1 MDPYQYVLNEKNKRI
16 QEEYMNE
23 MNEKWIKD
31 IRSRMENYS
40 EPLPADLWEK
50 IDADISRPKVIPMWR
65 KWTSVAAAAAVVL
78 AVSTVSLFYWT
89 SEPSLK
95 ESNLSI
101 VEAPAIDN
109 TGQKDT
115 PKDVIPEDVKPVVA
129 EVKND
134 KLLSAVSVK
143 VYDEDESN
151 VDTIEEKQS
160 VAVSDNSP
168 VVVTNDERQEEPT
181 SDMKEEDSSS
191 AKEKRINM
199 MKADRETVRRNASY
213 LAMAD
218 DGNGK
223 RRSKMQIGVTTGNI
237 PYSSSSNFSGM
248 SRLGMSTKTLSSA
261 NNLIVGEISDA
272 TASYTQMLSNNINK
286 ETYTDIKHHMPVTVG
301 ASVKWGFSE
310 NWALETGLNYTYLYS
325 ELRSG
330 AKSYIED
337 EQKLHYVGIPL
348 KVQRSVWSNS
358 IFSFYASAGGMMEK
372 CVSGSL
378 DEGVVLENNKKSH
391 YSEDLNVKPLQF
403 SVLASVGLQANFN
416 KLLSLYLEPGMIYYF
431 DDNTDVLTIRK
442 DKPFNFNLQLGLRFN
457 LGK

>member
-1 MDPYQYVLNEKNKRI
+1 
-16 QEEYMNE
+16 MNE

-78 AVSTVSLFYWT
+78 AVSTLSLFYWT

-101 VEAPAIDN
+101 AETPAIDY
-109 TGQKDT
+109 TELKDT
-115 PKDVIPEDVKPVVA
+115 PKDVIPEDVKPAVQ
-129 EVKND
+129 EPKND
-134 KLLSAVSVK
+134 KLLSAVSAK
-143 VYDEDESN
+143 VYDEDKPN
-151 VDTIEEKQS
+151 VNTIEENKP
-160 VAVSDNSP
+160 VAIADNNP
-168 VVVTNDERQEEPT
+168 VVVTNDEKQET
-181 SDMKEEDSSS
+181 SASEIKEEDSYS

-199 MKADRETVRRNASY
+199 MKTDRETVRRNASY

-218 DGNGK
+218 DGK
-223 RRSKMQIGVTTGNI
+223 KRSKMQIGVTTGNI
-237 PYSSSSNFSGM
+237 PYSSSSSFSGM

-261 NNLIVGEISDA
+261 NVVVGEISDA

-286 ETYTDIKHHMPVTVG
+286 ETYTDIKHHVPVTVG
-301 ASVKWGFSE
+301 ASVKWGLSE

-378 DEGVVLENNKKSH
+378 DRVTVDENNRKS
-391 YSEDLNVKPLQF
+391 YFSEDLNVKPLLF

>member
-1 MDPYQYVLNEKNKRI
+1 
-16 QEEYMNE
+16 
-23 MNEKWIKD
+23 
-31 IRSRMENYS
+31 
-40 EPLPADLWEK
+40 
-50 IDADISRPKVIPMWR
+50 
-65 KWTSVAAAAAVVL
+65 
-78 AVSTVSLFYWT
+78 
-89 SEPSLK
+89 
-95 ESNLSI
+95 
-101 VEAPAIDN
+101 
-109 TGQKDT
+109 
-115 PKDVIPEDVKPVVA
+115 
-129 EVKND
+129 
-134 KLLSAVSVK
+134 
-143 VYDEDESN
+143 
-151 VDTIEEKQS
+151 
-160 VAVSDNSP
+160 
-168 VVVTNDERQEEPT
+168 
-181 SDMKEEDSSS
+181 
-191 AKEKRINM
+191 
-199 MKADRETVRRNASY
+199 
-213 LAMAD
+213 
-218 DGNGK
+218 
-223 RRSKMQIGVTTGNI
+223 
-237 PYSSSSNFSGM
+237 
-248 SRLGMSTKTLSSA
+248 MSTKTLSSE
-261 NNLIVGEISDA
+261 NVVVGEVSDA

-378 DEGVVLENNKKSH
+378 DRVTVDESNRKT
-391 YSEDLNVKPLQF
+391 YFSEDLNVKPLQF

>member
-1 MDPYQYVLNEKNKRI
+1 
-16 QEEYMNE
+16 MNE

-101 VEAPAIDN
+101 VEAPVTDN
-109 TGQKDT
+109 IGQKDT
-115 PKDVIPEDVKPVVA
+115 PRDVIPEDVKPVVA

-134 KLLSAVSVK
+134 KLLSAVSAK

-151 VDTIEEKQS
+151 VDTIKEKQS

-168 VVVTNDERQEEPT
+168 VVATNDEKQEEPT

-261 NNLIVGEISDA
+261 NVVVGEISDA

>member
-1 MDPYQYVLNEKNKRI
+1 
-16 QEEYMNE
+16 MNDK
-23 MNEKWIKD
+23 NEKWIKD
-31 IRSRMENYS
+31 IRNRMEDYS
-40 EPLPADLWEK
+40 ESLPVGLWEN
-50 IDADISRPKVIPMWR
+50 IENEISRPKVIPMWKR
-65 KWTSVAAAAAVVL
+65 WQAVAAAAVVVI
-78 AVSTVSLFYWT
+78 AVSTLSLLYWI
-89 SEPSLK
+89 SGSSLK

-101 VEAPAIDN
+101 ADIPDIDYADN
-109 TGQKDT
+109 KNVLKEMTL
-115 PKDVIPEDVKPVVA
+115 EDVKPVVP

-134 KLLSAVSVK
+134 KLLSAVSAK

-151 VDTIEEKQS
+151 VNTIEEKKS
-160 VAVSDNSP
+160 VTVAENSL
-168 VVVTNDERQEEPT
+168 VVVTNDEKQKT
-181 SDMKEEDSSS
+181 SASEIKEENGSS
-191 AKEKRINM
+191 AMEKRINM

-223 RRSKMQIGVTTGNI
+223 KRSKMQIGVTTGNI
-237 PYSSSSNFSGM
+237 PYSSSSSFSGM

-261 NNLIVGEISDA
+261 NNVIVGEISDA

-286 ETYTDIKHHMPVTVG
+286 KTYTDIKHHMPVTVG

-378 DEGVVLENNKKSH
+378 DRVTVDENNRKS
-391 YSEDLNVKPLQF
+391 YFSEDLNVKPLQF

>member
-1 MDPYQYVLNEKNKRI
+1 
-16 QEEYMNE
+16 MNE

-78 AVSTVSLFYWT
+78 AVSTLSLFYWT

-101 VEAPAIDN
+101 AETPAIDY
-109 TGQKDT
+109 TELKDT
-115 PKDVIPEDVKPVVA
+115 PKDVIPEDVKPAVQ
-129 EVKND
+129 EPKND
-134 KLLSAVSVK
+134 KLLSAVSAK
-143 VYDEDESN
+143 VYDEDKPN
-151 VDTIEEKQS
+151 VNTIEENKP
-160 VAVSDNSP
+160 VAIADNNP
-168 VVVTNDERQEEPT
+168 VVVTNDEKQET
-181 SDMKEEDSSS
+181 SASEIKEEDSYS

-218 DGNGK
+218 DGK
-223 RRSKMQIGVTTGNI
+223 KRSKMQIGVTTGNI
-237 PYSSSSNFSGM
+237 PYSSSSSFSGM

-261 NNLIVGEISDA
+261 NVVVGEISDA

-286 ETYTDIKHHMPVTVG
+286 ETYTDIKHHVPVTVG
-301 ASVKWGFSE
+301 ASVKWGLSE

-378 DEGVVLENNKKSH
+378 DRVTVDENNRKS
-391 YSEDLNVKPLQF
+391 YFSEDLNVKPLQF

>member
-1 MDPYQYVLNEKNKRI
+1 
-16 QEEYMNE
+16 MNE

-78 AVSTVSLFYWT
+78 AVSTLSLFYWT

-101 VEAPAIDN
+101 AEAPVIDY
-109 TGQKDT
+109 TEQKDT
-115 PKDVIPEDVKPVVA
+115 PKDVIPEDVKSVVP
-129 EVKND
+129 EKKND
-134 KLLSAVSVK
+134 KLLSAVLAK
-143 VYDEDESN
+143 VYDEDKSN
-151 VDTIEEKQS
+151 VNTIEEKQS

-168 VVVTNDERQEEPT
+168 VVVTNDEKQEEPT

-223 RRSKMQIGVTTGNI
+223 KRSKMQIGVTTGNI
-237 PYSSSSNFSGM
+237 PYSSSSSFSGM
-248 SRLGMSTKTLSSA
+248 SRLGMYTKTLSSV
-261 NNLIVGEISDA
+261 NNVVSDA
-272 TASYTQMLSNNINK
+272 TASYTQVMYNNVNK
-286 ETYTDIKHHMPVTVG
+286 ETSTDIKHHMPVTVG

-330 AKSYIED
+330 ASSYYEQ

-378 DEGVVLENNKKSH
+378 DGVSVEENNGKSH
-391 YSEDLNVKPLQF
+391 FREDLNVKPLQF

-416 KLLSLYLEPGMIYYF
+416 KLLSLYVEPGMIYYF

>member
-1 MDPYQYVLNEKNKRI
+1 
-16 QEEYMNE
+16 MNE

-78 AVSTVSLFYWT
+78 AVSTLSLFYWT

-109 TGQKDT
+109 TEQKDT

-168 VVVTNDERQEEPT
+168 VVVTNDEKQEEPT

-248 SRLGMSTKTLSSA
+248 SRLGMSTNTMSSA
-261 NNLIVGEISDA
+261 NNMVVGEISDA
-272 TASYTQMLSNNINK
+272 TASYTQMVYKNANQK
-286 ETYTDIKHHMPVTVG
+286 TYTDIKHHMPVTVG

-330 AKSYIED
+330 AKSYRED

-378 DEGVVLENNKKSH
+378 EWDIVIDDNKKSH
-391 YSEDLNVKPLQF
+391 FSEDLNVKPLQF

-416 KLLSLYLEPGMIYYF
+416 KLLSLYIEPGMIYYF
-431 DDNTDVLTIRK
+431 DDNTDIPTIRK

>member
-1 MDPYQYVLNEKNKRI
+1 
-16 QEEYMNE
+16 MNE

-109 TGQKDT
+109 TEQKDT
-115 PKDVIPEDVKPVVA
+115 PKDVIPEDVKHVVA

-134 KLLSAVSVK
+134 KLLSAVSAK

-168 VVVTNDERQEEPT
+168 VVATNDEKQEEPT
-181 SDMKEEDSSS
+181 SDMKEEDSPS

-272 TASYTQMLSNNINK
+272 TASYTQMVYKNANQK
-286 ETYTDIKHHMPVTVG
+286 TYTDIKHHMPVTVG

-330 AKSYIED
+330 AKDYIEQ

-372 CVSGSL
+372 CVSGSFG
-378 DEGVVLENNKKSH
+378 GVIVLENNRKSH
-391 YSEDLNVKPLQF
+391 FSEDLNVKPLQF

>member
-1 MDPYQYVLNEKNKRI
+1 
-16 QEEYMNE
+16 MNE

-31 IRSRMENYS
+31 IRSRMDNYS

-50 IDADISRPKVIPMWR
+50 IDADISRPKLIPMWR

-78 AVSTVSLFYWT
+78 AVSTLSLFYWT

-101 VEAPAIDN
+101 AETSAIDY
-109 TGQKDT
+109 TELKDT
-115 PKDVIPEDVKPVVA
+115 PKDVIPEDVKPAVQ
-129 EVKND
+129 EPKND
-134 KLLSAVSVK
+134 KLLSAVSAK
-143 VYDEDESN
+143 VYDEDKPN
-151 VDTIEEKQS
+151 VNTIEENKP
-160 VAVSDNSP
+160 VAIADNNP
-168 VVVTNDERQEEPT
+168 VVVTNDEKQET
-181 SDMKEEDSSS
+181 SASEIKEEDSYS

-199 MKADRETVRRNASY
+199 MKTDRETVRRNASY

-218 DGNGK
+218 DGK
-223 RRSKMQIGVTTGNI
+223 KRSKMQIGVTTGNI
-237 PYSSSSNFSGM
+237 PYSSSSSFSGM

-261 NNLIVGEISDA
+261 NVVVGEISDA

-286 ETYTDIKHHMPVTVG
+286 ETYTDIKHHVPVTVG
-301 ASVKWGFSE
+301 ASVKWGLSE

-378 DEGVVLENNKKSH
+378 DRVTVDENNRKS
-391 YSEDLNVKPLQF
+391 YFSEDLNVKPLQF

>member
-1 MDPYQYVLNEKNKRI
+1 
-16 QEEYMNE
+16 MNE

-109 TGQKDT
+109 TEQKDT
-115 PKDVIPEDVKPVVA
+115 PKDVIPEDVKHVVA

-134 KLLSAVSVK
+134 KLLSAVSAK

-168 VVVTNDERQEEPT
+168 VVATNDEKQEEPT
-181 SDMKEEDSSS
+181 SDMKEEDSPS

-272 TASYTQMLSNNINK
+272 TASYTQMVYKNANQK
-286 ETYTDIKHHMPVTVG
+286 TYTDIKHHMPVTVG

-330 AKSYIED
+330 AKDYTEQ

-372 CVSGSL
+372 CVSGSFG
-378 DEGVVLENNKKSH
+378 GVIVLENNRKSH
-391 YSEDLNVKPLQF
+391 FSEDLNVKPLQF

>member
-1 MDPYQYVLNEKNKRI
+1 
-16 QEEYMNE
+16 MNE

-50 IDADISRPKVIPMWR
+50 IDSDISRPKVIPMWR

-89 SEPSLK
+89 SKPSLK

-101 VEAPAIDN
+101 AEAPAIDN
-109 TGQKDT
+109 TEQKDT

-134 KLLSAVSVK
+134 KLLSAVSAK

-168 VVVTNDERQEEPT
+168 VVVTNDEKQEEPT
-181 SDMKEEDSSS
+181 SDMKEKDSSS

-223 RRSKMQIGVTTGNI
+223 RRGKMQIGVTTGNI

-301 ASVKWGFSE
+301 ASVKWGLSE

-378 DEGVVLENNKKSH
+378 DRVTVDENNRKS
-391 YSEDLNVKPLQF
+391 YFSEDLNVKPLQF

>member
-1 MDPYQYVLNEKNKRI
+1 
-16 QEEYMNE
+16 MNE

-78 AVSTVSLFYWT
+78 AVSTLSLFYWT

-101 VEAPAIDN
+101 AEAPVIDY
-109 TGQKDT
+109 TEQKDT
-115 PKDVIPEDVKPVVA
+115 PKDVIPEDVKSVVP
-129 EVKND
+129 EKKND
-134 KLLSAVSVK
+134 KLLSAVLAK
-143 VYDEDESN
+143 VYDEDKSN
-151 VDTIEEKQS
+151 VNTIEEKQS

-168 VVVTNDERQEEPT
+168 VVATNDEKQEEPT

-223 RRSKMQIGVTTGNI
+223 KRSKMQIGVTTGNI
-237 PYSSSSNFSGM
+237 PYSSSSSFSGM
-248 SRLGMSTKTLSSA
+248 SRLGMSTKTLSSV
-261 NNLIVGEISDA
+261 NNVVSDA
-272 TASYTQMLSNNINK
+272 TASYTQVMYNNVNK
-286 ETYTDIKHHMPVTVG
+286 ETSTDIKHHMPVTVG

-330 AKSYIED
+330 ASSYYEQ

-378 DEGVVLENNKKSH
+378 DGVSVEENNGKSH
-391 YSEDLNVKPLQF
+391 FREDLNVKPLQF

-416 KLLSLYLEPGMIYYF
+416 KLLSLYVEPGMIYYF

>member
-1 MDPYQYVLNEKNKRI
+1 
-16 QEEYMNE
+16 MNE

-109 TGQKDT
+109 TEQKDT
-115 PKDVIPEDVKPVVA
+115 PKDVIPEDVKHVVA

-134 KLLSAVSVK
+134 KLLSAVSAK

-168 VVVTNDERQEEPT
+168 VVATNDEKQEEPT
-181 SDMKEEDSSS
+181 SDMKEEDSPS

-261 NNLIVGEISDA
+261 NNLIVCEISDA
-272 TASYTQMLSNNINK
+272 TASYTQMVYKNANQK
-286 ETYTDIKHHMPVTVG
+286 TYTDIKHHMPVTVG

-330 AKSYIED
+330 AKDYTEQ

-372 CVSGSL
+372 CVSGSFG
-378 DEGVVLENNKKSH
+378 GVIVLENNRKSH
-391 YSEDLNVKPLQF
+391 FSEDLNVKPLQF

>member
-1 MDPYQYVLNEKNKRI
+1 
-16 QEEYMNE
+16 MNE

-109 TGQKDT
+109 TEQKDT
-115 PKDVIPEDVKPVVA
+115 PKDVIPEDVKSVVP
-129 EVKND
+129 EKKND
-134 KLLSAVSVK
+134 KLLSAVSAK

-168 VVVTNDERQEEPT
+168 VVVTNDEKQEEPT

-237 PYSSSSNFSGM
+237 PYSSSSSFSGM
-248 SRLGMSTKTLSSA
+248 SRLEMSTKTLSSV
-261 NNLIVGEISDA
+261 NNVVSDA
-272 TASYTQMLSNNINK
+272 TASYTQVMYNNVNK
-286 ETYTDIKHHMPVTVG
+286 ETSTDIKHHMPVTVG

-330 AKSYIED
+330 ASSYYEQ
-337 EQKLHYVGIPL
+337 EQKLHYIGIPL

-378 DEGVVLENNKKSH
+378 EGVIVDESNRKT
-391 YSEDLNVKPLQF
+391 YFSEDLNVKPLQF

>member
-1 MDPYQYVLNEKNKRI
+1 
-16 QEEYMNE
+16 MNE

-109 TGQKDT
+109 TEQKDT
-115 PKDVIPEDVKPVVA
+115 PKDVIPEDVKHVVA

-134 KLLSAVSVK
+134 KLLSAVSAK
-143 VYDEDESN
+143 VYDEDKSN
-151 VDTIEEKQS
+151 VNTIEEKQS

-168 VVVTNDERQEEPT
+168 VVATNDEKQEEPT

-272 TASYTQMLSNNINK
+272 TASYTQMVYKNANQK
-286 ETYTDIKHHMPVTVG
+286 TYTDIKHHMPVTVG

-330 AKSYIED
+330 ASSYYEQ
-337 EQKLHYVGIPL
+337 EQKLHYIGIPL

-372 CVSGSL
+372 CVSGSFG
-378 DEGVVLENNKKSH
+378 GVIILENNRKSH
-391 YSEDLNVKPLQF
+391 FSEDLNVKPLQF

>member
-1 MDPYQYVLNEKNKRI
+1 
-16 QEEYMNE
+16 MNE

-109 TGQKDT
+109 TEQKDT
-115 PKDVIPEDVKPVVA
+115 PKDVIPEDVKHVVA

-134 KLLSAVSVK
+134 KLLSAVSAK

-168 VVVTNDERQEEPT
+168 VVATNDEKQEEPT
-181 SDMKEEDSSS
+181 SDMKEEDSPS

-199 MKADRETVRRNASY
+199 MKADRETVRCNASY

-272 TASYTQMLSNNINK
+272 TASYTQMVYKNANQK
-286 ETYTDIKHHMPVTVG
+286 TYTDIKHHMPVTVG

-330 AKSYIED
+330 AKDYTEQ

-372 CVSGSL
+372 CVSGSFG
-378 DEGVVLENNKKSH
+378 GVIVLENNRKSH
-391 YSEDLNVKPLQF
+391 FSEDLNVKPLQF

>member
-1 MDPYQYVLNEKNKRI
+1 
-16 QEEYMNE
+16 MNE

-78 AVSTVSLFYWT
+78 AVSTLSLFYWT

-101 VEAPAIDN
+101 AEAPVIDY
-109 TGQKDT
+109 TEQKDT
-115 PKDVIPEDVKPVVA
+115 PKDVIPEDVKSVVP
-129 EVKND
+129 EKKND
-134 KLLSAVSVK
+134 KLLSAVLAK
-143 VYDEDESN
+143 VYDEDKSN
-151 VDTIEEKQS
+151 VNTIEEKQS

-168 VVVTNDERQEEPT
+168 VVATNDEKQEEPT

-223 RRSKMQIGVTTGNI
+223 KRSKMQIGVTTGNI
-237 PYSSSSNFSGM
+237 PYSSSSSFSGM
-248 SRLGMSTKTLSSA
+248 SRLGMSTKTLSSV
-261 NNLIVGEISDA
+261 NNVVSDA
-272 TASYTQMLSNNINK
+272 TASYTQVMYNNVNK
-286 ETYTDIKHHMPVTVG
+286 ETSTDIKHHMPVTVG

-330 AKSYIED
+330 ASSYYEQ

-378 DEGVVLENNKKSH
+378 DGVSVEENNGKSH
-391 YSEDLNVKPLQF
+391 FREDLNVKPLQF

-416 KLLSLYLEPGMIYYF
+416 KLLSLYVEPGMIYYF

-442 DKPFNFNLQLGLRFN
+442 DRPFNFNLQLGLRFN

>member
-1 MDPYQYVLNEKNKRI
+1 
-16 QEEYMNE
+16 MNE

-78 AVSTVSLFYWT
+78 AVSTLSLFYWT

-101 VEAPAIDN
+101 AETPAIDY
-109 TGQKDT
+109 TEQKDT
-115 PKDVIPEDVKPVVA
+115 PKDVISEDVKPAVQ
-129 EVKND
+129 EPKND
-134 KLLSAVSVK
+134 KLLSAVSAK
-143 VYDEDESN
+143 VYDEDKPN
-151 VDTIEEKQS
+151 VNTIEENKP
-160 VAVSDNSP
+160 VAIADNNP
-168 VVVTNDERQEEPT
+168 VVVTNDEKQET
-181 SDMKEEDSSS
+181 SASEIKEEDSYS

-199 MKADRETVRRNASY
+199 MKTDRETVRRNASY

-218 DGNGK
+218 DGK
-223 RRSKMQIGVTTGNI
+223 KRSKIQIGVTTGNI
-237 PYSSSSNFSGM
+237 PYSSSSSFSGM

-261 NNLIVGEISDA
+261 NVVVGEISDA

-286 ETYTDIKHHMPVTVG
+286 ETYTDIKHHVPVTVG
-301 ASVKWGFSE
+301 ASVKWGLSE

-378 DEGVVLENNKKSH
+378 DRVTVDENNRKS
-391 YSEDLNVKPLQF
+391 YFSEDLNVKPLQF

>member
-1 MDPYQYVLNEKNKRI
+1 
-16 QEEYMNE
+16 MNE

-109 TGQKDT
+109 TEQKDT
-115 PKDVIPEDVKPVVA
+115 PKDVIPEDVKHVVA

-134 KLLSAVSVK
+134 KLLSAVSAK

-151 VDTIEEKQS
+151 VDTIEEKLS

-168 VVVTNDERQEEPT
+168 VVATNDEKQEEPT
-181 SDMKEEDSSS
+181 SDMKEEDSPS

-272 TASYTQMLSNNINK
+272 TASYTQMVYKNANQK
-286 ETYTDIKHHMPVTVG
+286 TYTDIKHHMPVTVG

-330 AKSYIED
+330 AKDYTEQ

-372 CVSGSL
+372 CVSGSFG
-378 DEGVVLENNKKSH
+378 GVIVLENNRKSH
-391 YSEDLNVKPLQF
+391 FSEDLNVKPLQF

>member
-1 MDPYQYVLNEKNKRI
+1 
-16 QEEYMNE
+16 MNE

-109 TGQKDT
+109 TEQKDT
-115 PKDVIPEDVKPVVA
+115 PKDVIPEDVKHVVA

-134 KLLSAVSVK
+134 KLLSAVSAK

-168 VVVTNDERQEEPT
+168 VVATNDEKQEEPT

-237 PYSSSSNFSGM
+237 PYSSSSSFSGM
-248 SRLGMSTKTLSSA
+248 SRLGMSTNTMSSA
-261 NNLIVGEISDA
+261 NNMVVGEITDA
-272 TASYTQMLSNNINK
+272 TASYTLNSVALMLIYQK
-286 ETYTDIKHHMPVTVG
+286 KKLVPIQ
-301 ASVKWGFSE
+301 
-310 NWALETGLNYTYLYS
+310 
-325 ELRSG
+325 
-330 AKSYIED
+330 YID
-337 EQKLHYVGIPL
+337 
-348 KVQRSVWSNS
+348 
-358 IFSFYASAGGMMEK
+358 
-372 CVSGSL
+372 
-378 DEGVVLENNKKSH
+378 
-391 YSEDLNVKPLQF
+391 
-403 SVLASVGLQANFN
+403 
-416 KLLSLYLEPGMIYYF
+416 
-431 DDNTDVLTIRK
+431 
-442 DKPFNFNLQLGLRFN
+442 
-457 LGK
+457 

>member
-1 MDPYQYVLNEKNKRI
+1 
-16 QEEYMNE
+16 MNE

-50 IDADISRPKVIPMWR
+50 IDADISRPKLIPMWR

-78 AVSTVSLFYWT
+78 AVSTLSLFYWT

-101 VEAPAIDN
+101 AETSAIDY
-109 TGQKDT
+109 TELKDT
-115 PKDVIPEDVKPVVA
+115 PKDVIPEDVKPAVQ
-129 EVKND
+129 EPKND
-134 KLLSAVSVK
+134 KLLSAVSAK
-143 VYDEDESN
+143 VYDEDKPN
-151 VDTIEEKQS
+151 VNTIEENKP
-160 VAVSDNSP
+160 VAIADNIP
-168 VVVTNDERQEEPT
+168 VVVTNDEKQET
-181 SDMKEEDSSS
+181 SASEIKEEDSYS

-199 MKADRETVRRNASY
+199 MKTDRETVRRNASY

-218 DGNGK
+218 DGK
-223 RRSKMQIGVTTGNI
+223 KRSKMQIGVTTGNI
-237 PYSSSSNFSGM
+237 PYSSSSSFSGM

-261 NNLIVGEISDA
+261 NVVVGEISDA

-286 ETYTDIKHHMPVTVG
+286 ETYTDIKHHVPVTVG
-301 ASVKWGFSE
+301 ASVKWGLSE

-378 DEGVVLENNKKSH
+378 DRVTVDENNRKS
-391 YSEDLNVKPLQF
+391 YFSEDLNVKPLQF

>member
-1 MDPYQYVLNEKNKRI
+1 
-16 QEEYMNE
+16 MNE

-109 TGQKDT
+109 TEQKDT
-115 PKDVIPEDVKPVVA
+115 PKDVIPEDVKSVVA

-134 KLLSAVSVK
+134 KLLSAVSAK

-168 VVVTNDERQEEPT
+168 VVATNDEKQEEPT

-248 SRLGMSTKTLSSA
+248 SRLGMSTNTMSSA
-261 NNLIVGEISDA
+261 NNMVVGEISDA
-272 TASYTQMLSNNINK
+272 TASYTLMVYKNANQK
-286 ETYTDIKHHMPVTVG
+286 TYTDIKHHMPVTVG

-330 AKSYIED
+330 AKSYRED

-378 DEGVVLENNKKSH
+378 EWDIVIDDNKKSH
-391 YSEDLNVKPLQF
+391 FREDLNVKPLQF

-457 LGK
+457 IGK

>member
-1 MDPYQYVLNEKNKRI
+1 
-16 QEEYMNE
+16 MNE

-50 IDADISRPKVIPMWR
+50 IDADISRPKLIPMWR

-78 AVSTVSLFYWT
+78 AVSTLSLFYWT

-101 VEAPAIDN
+101 AETSAIDY
-109 TGQKDT
+109 TELKDT
-115 PKDVIPEDVKPVVA
+115 PKDVIPEDVKPAVQ
-129 EVKND
+129 EPKND
-134 KLLSAVSVK
+134 KLLSAVSAK
-143 VYDEDESN
+143 VYDEDKPN
-151 VDTIEEKQS
+151 VNTIEENKP
-160 VAVSDNSP
+160 VAIADNIP
-168 VVVTNDERQEEPT
+168 VVVTNDEKQET
-181 SDMKEEDSSS
+181 SASEIKEEDSYS

-218 DGNGK
+218 DGK
-223 RRSKMQIGVTTGNI
+223 KRSKMQIGVTTGNI
-237 PYSSSSNFSGM
+237 PYSSSSSFSGM

-261 NNLIVGEISDA
+261 NVVVGEISDA

-286 ETYTDIKHHMPVTVG
+286 ETYTDIKHHVPVTVG
-301 ASVKWGFSE
+301 ASVKWGLSE

-378 DEGVVLENNKKSH
+378 DRVTVDENNRKS
-391 YSEDLNVKPLQF
+391 YFSEDLNVKPLQF

>member
-1 MDPYQYVLNEKNKRI
+1 
-16 QEEYMNE
+16 MNE

-78 AVSTVSLFYWT
+78 AVSTLSLFYWT

-101 VEAPAIDN
+101 AETLAIDY
-109 TGQKDT
+109 TELKDT
-115 PKDVIPEDVKPVVA
+115 PKDVIPEDVKPAVQ
-129 EVKND
+129 EPKND
-134 KLLSAVSVK
+134 KLLSAVSAK
-143 VYDEDESN
+143 VYDEDKPN
-151 VDTIEEKQS
+151 VNTIEENKP
-160 VAVSDNSP
+160 VAIADNNP
-168 VVVTNDERQEEPT
+168 VVVTNDEKQET
-181 SDMKEEDSSS
+181 SASEIKEEDSYS

-199 MKADRETVRRNASY
+199 MKTDRETVRRNASY

-218 DGNGK
+218 DGK
-223 RRSKMQIGVTTGNI
+223 KRSKMQIGVTTGNI
-237 PYSSSSNFSGM
+237 PYSSSSSFSGM

-261 NNLIVGEISDA
+261 NVVVGEISDA

-286 ETYTDIKHHMPVTVG
+286 ETYTDIKHHVPVTVG
-301 ASVKWGFSE
+301 ASVKWGLSE

-378 DEGVVLENNKKSH
+378 DRVTVDENNRKS
-391 YSEDLNVKPLQF
+391 YFSEDLNVKPLQF

>member
-1 MDPYQYVLNEKNKRI
+1 
-16 QEEYMNE
+16 
-23 MNEKWIKD
+23 
-31 IRSRMENYS
+31 
-40 EPLPADLWEK
+40 
-50 IDADISRPKVIPMWR
+50 
-65 KWTSVAAAAAVVL
+65 
-78 AVSTVSLFYWT
+78 
-89 SEPSLK
+89 
-95 ESNLSI
+95 
-101 VEAPAIDN
+101 
-109 TGQKDT
+109 
-115 PKDVIPEDVKPVVA
+115 
-129 EVKND
+129 
-134 KLLSAVSVK
+134 
-143 VYDEDESN
+143 
-151 VDTIEEKQS
+151 
-160 VAVSDNSP
+160 
-168 VVVTNDERQEEPT
+168 
-181 SDMKEEDSSS
+181 
-191 AKEKRINM
+191 M

-218 DGNGK
+218 DGK
-223 RRSKMQIGVTTGNI
+223 KRSKMQIGVTTGNI
-237 PYSSSSNFSGM
+237 PYSSSSSFSGM

-261 NNLIVGEISDA
+261 NVVVGEISDA

-286 ETYTDIKHHMPVTVG
+286 ETYTDIKHHVPVTVG
-301 ASVKWGFSE
+301 ASVKWGLSE

-378 DEGVVLENNKKSH
+378 DRVTVDENNRKS
-391 YSEDLNVKPLQF
+391 YFSEDLNVKPLQF